1 MIEPR
6 WINLAALLQLHAAS
20 LAEHGGRSGIRD
32 QAALDSALARPRNR
46 FAYEPHTDLAT
57 LAASYSFGLTRNHPF
72 HDGNK
77 RVSLHAA
84 DLFVL
89 INGHE
94 IIIEDEVDA
103 IRTILGL
110 AAGEIG
116 EEEFSTWIRDRLRKL

>member
-1 MIEPR
+1 MKEPR

-20 LAEHGGRSGIRD
+20 LAEHGGRPGIRD
-32 QAALDSALARPRNR
+32 RSALDSALARPRNR
-46 FAYEPHTDLAT
+46 FAYEPQVDLAA

-94 IIIEDEVDA
+94 IIVEDEVDA

-110 AAGEIG
+110 AAGDIG
-116 EEEFSTWIRDRLRKL
+116 EEEFSTWIRERLRKR

>member
-20 LAEHGGRSGIRD
+20 LAEHGGRHGIRD

-46 FAYEPHTDLAT
+46 FAYEPTVDLAT

-72 HDGNK
+72 QDGNK

-89 INGHE
+89 LNGHE
-94 IIIEDEVDA
+94 IFIEDEVEA

-110 AAGEIG
+110 AAGDIG
-116 EEEFSTWIRDRLRKL
+116 EEEFSNWIRDRLRER

>member
-20 LAEHGGRSGIRD
+20 LAEHGGRPGIRD
-32 QAALDSALARPRNR
+32 HGALDSALARPRNR
-46 FAYEPHTDLAT
+46 YTYAPDVDLAT
-57 LAASYSFGLTRNHPF
+57 LAASYSFGLTRNHPL

-89 INGHE
+89 LNGHE
-94 IIIEDEVDA
+94 IFIEDEVDA

-110 AAGEIG
+110 AAGDIG
-116 EEEFSTWIRDRLRKL
+116 EEEFSAWVRDRLIEL